1 MLHIPAITQNPP
13 FSDSYSFAQIREYLL
28 RPVYLNGEKTGER
41 IPVVYVLYNPE
52 TGKIVDHSNDIA
64 SKMFKRNN
72 VYITQTT
79 NLMLA
84 VIDRSELPNPNN
96 VDAPENA
103 VQIKPVYSIPANIA
117 CFIVD
122 IFRK

>member
-1 MLHIPAITQNPP
+1 MLTIPGITYTPP
-13 FSDSYSFAQIREYLL
+13 YSDCHSFPQIREYLL
-28 RPVYLNGEKTGER
+28 QPKYLNGDKTGQR
-41 IPVVYVLYNPE
+41 IPVVYALYNPE
-52 TGKIVDHSNDIA
+52 SGHMVDHSNDIT
-64 SKMFKRNN
+64 SSMFKRNN
-72 VYITQTT
+72 VYITANT

-96 VDAPENA
+96 IDAPENA